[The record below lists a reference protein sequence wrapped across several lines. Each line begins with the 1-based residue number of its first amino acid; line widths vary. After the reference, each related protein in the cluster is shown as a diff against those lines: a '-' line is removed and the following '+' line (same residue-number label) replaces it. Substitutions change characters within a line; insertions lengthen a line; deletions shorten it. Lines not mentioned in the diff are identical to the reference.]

1 MGTQYS
7 TVPRYSLKLVKE
19 KGIRYPRNKVDGSDA
34 AEAVLR
40 AYLEDKDCENMV
52 MLMID
57 GQNNMIG
64 LHTVAIGGISGVH
77 TSVRDCLKHAI
88 AGRAHAFILGHNHPS
103 GDPSPS
109 PEDIAFTTRI
119 IEAAL
124 IIGIPCVDHVIVSS
138 GITSRSFSFFQN
150 KLLFG

>member
-19 KGIRYPRNKVDGSDA
+19 KGIRYPLNKVSSSES
-34 AEAVLR
+34 AELVLR
-40 AYLEDKDCENMV
+40 TYLEDRDCEHMV
-52 MLMID
+52 MLMVD

-64 LHTVAIGGISGVH
+64 VHTIAIGGISGVH
-77 TSVRDCLKHAI
+77 TSIRDCLKHAI

-103 GDPSPS
+103 GDPNPS
-109 PEDIAFTTRI
+109 QEDIDFTFKLK
-119 IEAAL
+119 EAAD
-124 IIGIPCVDHVIVSS
+124 IIGIPCVDHIIVSS

-150 KLLFG
+150 KMLF